1 MFDWGINLLFM
12 SEFVQ
17 AELCVA
23 SGFDLRV
30 LEERRPLNEGCGDF
44 VFYEVGCLWVH
55 EEWAGVGCWSLV
67 LLVKE
72 WVLLL
77 FWT

>member
-55 EEWAGVGCWSLV
+55 EE
-67 LLVKE
+67 
-72 WVLLL
+72 
-77 FWT
+77 